1 MRDRYHTRER
11 KLRIANPPSASALMT
26 TARSFGNY
34 DLSAALA
41 DLIDNSIQARAR
53 NVWVELD
60 PQDDD
65 VNVRIR
71 DDGCGMLQKI
81 LIDAMKPASRNPEEK
96 RDVLDLGRF
105 GWGLKSASFSQ
116 ARVLTVVSWTDAGI
130 NAARWDID
138 NLDKWLMDLFQ
149 DGEALALLES
159 KPEYPNGTEV
169 IWTRCDRLYD
179 PGLQATIDEHLNEKI
194 SHARKQLSLIFHRYL
209 SGEGG
214 RQLSIFIQG
223 TSLEPVDPFMT
234 AHPATQTLD
243 DERIPVKGGESIQV
257 KPFVIPHFS
266 KLTLQE
272 RLALGGEEGL
282 VRNQGFY
289 VYRNRRLIIH
299 GTWFRLI
306 PHGELSQLTR
316 VRIDLPNSLDTEW
329 KITLDKSDAQLPVTL
344 RKRLREIVQKFS
356 KRSVGVHR
364 RKGVDLNTFDKAPVW
379 RRNAH
384 CGRIRYLINRDHP
397 IIQELLAGASDP
409 FVASEAIKLV
419 ETCVPVDV
427 MQRDLGSN
435 SEKIVQAITDPSEF
449 DSLIHACML
458 SYLRQADGRPT
469 LKQFLSFAKRVEPF
483 SEQWKYAESF
493 IKDKVLKD
501 WSLKNDE

>member
-1 MRDRYHTRER
+1 M
-11 KLRIANPPSASALMT
+11 I

-34 DLSAALA
+34 DLAAALA

-53 NVWVELD
+53 NVWVEFD
-60 PQDDD
+60 PQNGD
-65 VNVRIR
+65 VTVRIR
-71 DDGCGMLQKI
+71 DDGCGMSEKA

-96 RDVLDLGRF
+96 RDALDLGRF
-105 GWGLKSASFSQ
+105 GWGLKSASLSQ
-116 ARVLTVVSWTDAGI
+116 ARVLTVVSWTDTGI

-138 NLDKWLMDLFQ
+138 HLDDWQMDLFQ
-149 DGEALALLES
+149 DGEALAFLES
-159 KPEYPNGTEV
+159 KPAFPDGTEV
-169 IWTRCDRLYD
+169 IWTHCDRLYD
-179 PGLQATIDEHLNEKI
+179 HGLQATIDERLNEKI

-223 TSLEPVDPFMT
+223 ISLDPIDPFLT
-234 AHPATQTLD
+234 IHPATQSLD
-243 DERIPVKGGESIQV
+243 DERIPVKNGESIHV

-289 VYRNRRLIIH
+289 VYRNKRLIIH

-316 VRIDLPNSLDTEW
+316 VRIDLPNSLDAEW

-344 RKRLREIVQKFS
+344 RRRLKEIVQKFS
-356 KRSVGVHR
+356 KRSVGAHR
-364 RKGVDLNTFDKAPVW
+364 RRGVDLNTVDKSPVW

-384 CGRIRYLINRDHP
+384 NGRIRYLINRDHP
-397 IIQELLAGASDP
+397 IIQELLEGAEDP

-419 ETCVPVDV
+419 EVCMPVDV
-427 MQRDLGSN
+427 MQCDLGSS
-435 SEKIVQAITDPSEF
+435 SEKVVQAITDPGEF
-449 DSLIHACML
+449 DTLIHACML
-458 SYLRQADGRPT
+458 SYLRRADGQPT
-469 LKQFLSFAKRVEPF
+469 LKQFLAFAKQVEPF
-483 SEQWKYAESF
+483 SAQWKYAESF
-493 IKDKVLKD
+493 IKEKVLKD
-501 WSLKNDE
+501 WSLKND